1 MGSFSI
7 WNRMVV
13 SSNPKTFSW
22 SAPSGN
28 NMTSVVITIDG
39 AASGSPRNQYHGDT
53 PIADIINHPT
63 YTISS
68 PGNSGSYS
76 VRSANTGAFYISVT
90 GYYESAQGPSTI
102 SAGNITLGDF
112 SAVTIGNS
120 QGQTGLVHKV
130 KWTMVS
136 PSGASHDTGWI
147 TTSVGAGTATATI
160 DVATWLPYMPT
171 NARSNTLSIVCQTYK
186 DGTYYGQSSTTCTV
200 SIPDTPTYQPVIG
213 STSLTVGEPSPTNWY
228 NNKPWKTKSTA
239 VVSWSGIT
247 PQQGAT
253 QASWTLTGDSVLHS
267 GDATYAAQGA
277 IVTSI
282 FATAGTKT
290 FTLTVTDSRGQSSSA
305 SVTLYVADYNLPTIT
320 DYSCFRCDP
329 TTLAPDP
336 TSVTGGAKMNY
347 SAFNTADGN
356 SITAATISIY
366 QNGDYHPM
374 HTGTAQP
381 NTVYSYGSTTAG
393 TALDQGTR
401 YSVRFSVTD
410 ALNGTT
416 TVTSMIDTAYVFM
429 RWDKTLN
436 SFGFGSYPLASN
448 GQNQVYMNPSWNL
461 YTHGQE
467 IIDLIHPI
475 GSIYISVNNTSPA
488 TLFPG
493 TYWRRISGRYLIAAG
508 APNANDDNSIG
519 SITGG
524 WNAIAGTK
532 AGGDAHSHA
541 TQDHTLAI
549 NEIPQHYHGM
559 LDWWNTSYSGSGT
572 RAAVAVNG
580 DGSGSADVR
589 NNRSRSD
596 GVIQSAS
603 NMTVRTGTNI
613 GQPHNHGATETA
625 WNLTPYFA
633 VNMWLRV
640 ATAQEATTD
649 I

>member
-1 MGSFSI
+1 MGSYSI
-7 WNRMVV
+7 WNRVVV

-39 AASGSPRNQYHGDT
+39 AASGSPKNQYHGDT

-63 YTISS
+63 YTISN

-130 KWTMVS
+130 KWTMTS
-136 PSGASHDTGWI
+136 PSGASHNTGWI
-147 TTSVGAGTATATI
+147 TTSTGAGTATATI

-213 STSLTVGEPSPTNWY
+213 STSLTVGEPSPTNWF

-247 PQQGAT
+247 AQQGAT

-336 TSVTGGAKMNY
+336 TSVTGGARMDY

-366 QNGDYHPM
+366 QNGDYQPM
-374 HTGTAQP
+374 HTGIAQP

-416 TVTSMIDTAYVFM
+416 TVDSIIDTAYVFM

-461 YTHGQE
+461 YAHGRE
-467 IIDLIHPI
+467 ILDLIHPV
-475 GSIYISVNNTSPA
+475 GSIYISVNNINPSTIFGGTWVQIEDTFLLA
-488 TLFPG
+488 CGTTYTPG
-493 TYWRRISGRYLIAAG
+493 A
-508 APNANDDNSIG
+508 
-519 SITGG
+519 TGG
-524 WNAIAGTK
+524 EAEHTLNTDEMPVHRHNPYGSNDHDRGNWRFATIRDIANTSGKLAFDSGNAIYGFGSNSQWGDLQLREYTAP
-532 AGGDAHSHA
+532 AGGQLTVDENGHVTAH
-541 TQDHTLAI
+541 TTL
-549 NEIPQHYHGM
+549 
-559 LDWWNTSYSGSGT
+559 
-572 RAAVAVNG
+572 
-580 DGSGSADVR
+580 
-589 NNRSRSD
+589 
-596 GVIQSAS
+596 
-603 NMTVRTGTNI
+603 
-613 GQPHNHGATETA
+613 PHNNMPPYLAVYMWKRTA
-625 WNLTPYFA
+625 
-633 VNMWLRV
+633 
-640 ATAQEATTD
+640 
-649 I
+649 